1 MGKLHNEL
9 RRGPWSAAVTAAL
22 GDTREGGVERFSESL
37 QPVMNIWDLPEW
49 AILRREQLIYLHG
62 FAPAVV
68 GELSCVTFSNP
79 DPNMILVITDILISG
94 VLQVI
99 IGYDARPPGAA
110 ESPLKD
116 FKDHRVRAGTAA
128 ARRPVSQV
136 FTDSNVAT
144 ALTGPFFRF
153 TGGVAGSNLLRGPW
167 VVLGDSLSLI
177 VEHGT
182 ANNALVVTAFG
193 YERQLLPS
201 EPHDNP

>member
-37 QPVMNIWDLPEW
+37 QPIMDIWSRPEW

-62 FAPAVV
+62 FAPAVA

-79 DPNMILVITDILISG
+79 DPNMILVIERLMINSASQMA
-94 VLQVI
+94 V
-99 IGYDARPPGAA
+99 GYDARPPGAA
-110 ESPLKD
+110 ESSNKD
-116 FKDHRVRAGTAA
+116 FLDHRVRAGAA
-128 ARRPVSQV
+128 ANRRPVSQV

-144 ALTGPFFRF
+144 ALTGPFFRW
-153 TGGVAGSNLLRGPW
+153 TGGVAGSNFLPGPW
-167 VVLGDSLSLI
+167 VILGDSLSLI
-177 VEHGT
+177 IEHAT
-182 ANNALVVTAFG
+182 ANTAIVATAFG